1 MSYTTYTTE
10 ALVCGAFDRN
20 TADRTYLLY
29 TRAAGMLY
37 ADAKSV
43 REERSK
49 QRYALQEFSHI
60 RVSLVKG
67 KQTWKIGSVE
77 VVANDYVRA
86 VSREARGSVARLYKT
101 LRRFIRGEDASPEL
115 FDFAIEALTVL
126 AGELPHRSF
135 VENSVEVR
143 LLAYLGYVDAARIPA
158 ALQGLPVSAFA
169 TAQSEENLALCTELL
184 AEATLN
190 SQL

>member
-1 MSYTTYTTE
+1 MSYVTYTTE

-29 TRAAGMLY
+29 TRGAGMIY
-37 ADAKSV
+37 AEAKSV

-60 RVSLVKG
+60 RVSLVSG

-77 VVANDYVRA
+77 VVVNDYARA

-101 LRRFIRGEDASPEL
+101 LRRFIRGEEASPEL
-115 FDFAIEALTVL
+115 FDFVIEALAVL
-126 AGELPHRSF
+126 AGEVPCRSF
-135 VENSVEVR
+135 VESGVEVR
-143 LLAYLGYVDAARIPA
+143 LLAYLGYVDPARIPT
-158 ALQGLPVSAFA
+158 ALQERSVAAFA